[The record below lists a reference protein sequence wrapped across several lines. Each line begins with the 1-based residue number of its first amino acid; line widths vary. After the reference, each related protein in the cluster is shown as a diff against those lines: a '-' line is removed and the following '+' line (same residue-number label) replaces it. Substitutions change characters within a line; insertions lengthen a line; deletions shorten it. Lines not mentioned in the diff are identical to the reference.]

1 MTRPKKPIIATMH
14 AVRIYREGESA
25 IINYKNPS
33 IGGVHLKIGPNIN
46 EMTDQDILDLHNQ
59 ILSKRDKFA
68 SEYHHVAVE
77 IPVDKP
83 QIKYSDNS
91 TQWVPRGDVL
101 RCLVHD
107 DENRELVVEID
118 GHELSLKEF
127 GRMLTTYAG
136 WGMRIV
142 FVPDDEITKIPDIV
156 IEDAED

>member
-14 AVRIYREGESA
+14 AVRIYWEGESA

-101 RCLVHD
+101 RGL
-107 DENRELVVEID
+107 EIMMKIRD
-118 GHELSLKEF
+118 LFVK
-127 GRMLTTYAG
+127 LTG
-136 WGMRIV
+136 LNLHQ
-142 FVPDDEITKIPDIV
+142 KK
-156 IEDAED
+156 